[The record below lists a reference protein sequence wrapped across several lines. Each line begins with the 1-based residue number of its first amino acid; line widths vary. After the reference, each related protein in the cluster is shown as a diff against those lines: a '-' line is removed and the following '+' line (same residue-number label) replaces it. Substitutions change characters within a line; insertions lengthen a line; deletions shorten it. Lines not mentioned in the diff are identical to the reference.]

1 MYALKCALCAQCSLD
16 LKLSLLLRIHTAAG
30 YGCCREKGR
39 CYVVVTVH
47 TDHFL
52 CNIGIGFHI
61 FTICGYLD
69 GQLITVNHGL
79 EVQRL

>member
-1 MYALKCALCAQCSLD
+1 MYALKCALCTQCSLD
-16 LKLSLLLRIHTAAG
+16 LKLGLLLCIHAAAG
-30 YGCCREKGR
+30 YSCCREKGR

-61 FTICGYLD
+61 FTICGYLN
-69 GQLITVNHGL
+69 GQFVTVNYGL
-79 EVQRL
+79 EVQGF